1 MWRAPSWP
9 ASIDKHSIGQ
19 TYELAGPQV
28 LSLADI
34 VRMAGQ
40 YSGHMRPVLPLPGPL
55 AWAQAVMMEMM
66 PGEPMMS
73 RDNLASMQVP
83 NVASGRLPDLQT
95 LGITAQAMSA
105 VLPSYLGVDQGCAR
119 LDLWRR
125 KAGR

>member
-1 MWRAPSWP
+1 
-9 ASIDKHSIGQ
+9 
-19 TYELAGPQV
+19 
-28 LSLADI
+28 
-34 VRMAGQ
+34 
-40 YSGHMRPVLPLPGPL
+40 VLPLPAPL